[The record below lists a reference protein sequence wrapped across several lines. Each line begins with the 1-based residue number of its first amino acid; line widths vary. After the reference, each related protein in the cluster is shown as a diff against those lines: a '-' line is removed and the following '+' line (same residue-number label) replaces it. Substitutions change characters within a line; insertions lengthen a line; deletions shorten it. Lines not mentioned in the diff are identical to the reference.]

1 MALSPR
7 NKRSS
12 ETKKMK
18 ILLIEDSKFQ
28 RIANQ
33 RALSKAGYDVIQAE
47 DGEEGLRVARE
58 SIPDLILL
66 DMMLPKISG
75 LEVLRILKL
84 EPLIKHIPVIVLT
97 GLGQGNEAKLL
108 QDGAAAFLL
117 KSEKSLENNSQ
128 LLIQTVDGVLGKTK
142 ARI

>member
-1 MALSPR
+1 
-7 NKRSS
+7 
-12 ETKKMK
+12 MK

-117 KSEKSLENNSQ
+117 KSEKSLENNSL
-128 LLIQTVDGVLGKTK
+128 LLIQTVDGVLRKTK
-142 ARI
+142 VRI

>member
-1 MALSPR
+1 M
-7 NKRSS
+7 KV
-12 ETKKMK
+12 MK

-33 RALSKAGYDVIQAE
+33 RALSKAGYEVIQAE

-58 SIPDLILL
+58 NIPDLILL

-117 KSEKSLENNSQ
+117 KSEKSLENNSL
-128 LLIQTVDGVLGKTK
+128 LLIQTVDGVLRKTK
-142 ARI
+142 ARV